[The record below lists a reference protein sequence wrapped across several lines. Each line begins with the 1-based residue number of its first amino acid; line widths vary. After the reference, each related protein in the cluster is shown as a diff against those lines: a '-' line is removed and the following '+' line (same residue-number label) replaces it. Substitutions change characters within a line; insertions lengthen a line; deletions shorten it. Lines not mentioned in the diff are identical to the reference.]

1 MAQICW
7 WLVAGVMLGS
17 IQAFSL
23 GGDLSCSHSLE
34 KREIFSRM
42 GQLKSIPPHLCL
54 NDRIDFRFPW
64 ESGNITQMPKTQRTC
79 LCLLMLQQTFNLFN
93 TTSSDKSP
101 AAWDHTLLA
110 KLLSGLNDS
119 LEELGQTKDK
129 TLVCPDHLGIRI
141 RNYFRLI
148 LQYLEKKKYSSCAWE
163 VVRSEIQVRLSLV

>member
-17 IQAFSL
+17 IRAFSL
-23 GGDLSCSHSLE
+23 GGDLSWSDSLE
-34 KREIFSRM
+34 KWEILSLM
-42 GQLKSIPPHLCL
+42 GQLESIPPHLCL

-64 ESGNITQMPKTQRTC
+64 ETGNITQMQKTRRTC
-79 LCLLMLQQTFNLFN
+79 LCLLMLQQTFKLFN
-93 TTSSDKSP
+93 TDKSP

-110 KLLSGLNDS
+110 KLLSGLDHS
-119 LEELGQTKDK
+119 LEELGQTKEQ

-141 RNYFRLI
+141 RNYFRVI
-148 LQYLEKKKYSSCAWE
+148 LKYLKKKKYSSCAWE